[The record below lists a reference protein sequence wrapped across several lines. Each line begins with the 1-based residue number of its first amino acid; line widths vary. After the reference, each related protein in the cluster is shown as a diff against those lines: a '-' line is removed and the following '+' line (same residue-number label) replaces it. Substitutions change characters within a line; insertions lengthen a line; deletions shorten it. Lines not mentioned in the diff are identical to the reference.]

1 MTGAELM
8 MRKVLDNREETPE
21 EAKIRR
27 ELVCKTCIYR
37 QAKSYVLS
45 TCEYMTVNRRQR
57 PCAPCKCVEMGVY
70 KPGKRAAV
78 PSQISLQSEKKIF
91 IP

>member
-8 MRKVLDNREETPE
+8 MQKVLDNREETPE

-37 QAKSYVLS
+37 PAKSYVLS

-70 KPGKRAAV
+70 AQGKGKPKRNNTT
-78 PSQISLQSEKKIF
+78 LRYEYGET
-91 IP
+91 